1 MSIIVGPAQ
10 GVSFMYPILRPCWD
24 DSLGCVLSF
33 EKKKIK
39 LFEGQKETNEDSLL
53 IGVLGTG
60 LLPLYQLK

>member
-1 MSIIVGPAQ
+1 
-10 GVSFMYPILRPCWD
+10 MYPILRPCWD

>member
-1 MSIIVGPAQ
+1 MCH
-10 GVSFMYPILRPCWD
+10 ILRPCWD

-33 EKKKIK
+33 GKKLK

-60 LLPLYQLK
+60 LLPFYQLK